1 MNKSLMLA
9 VVALIPFQAQAE
21 TSDE

>member
-1 MNKSLMLA
+1 MNKSLMLV

-21 TSDE
+21 IGDE